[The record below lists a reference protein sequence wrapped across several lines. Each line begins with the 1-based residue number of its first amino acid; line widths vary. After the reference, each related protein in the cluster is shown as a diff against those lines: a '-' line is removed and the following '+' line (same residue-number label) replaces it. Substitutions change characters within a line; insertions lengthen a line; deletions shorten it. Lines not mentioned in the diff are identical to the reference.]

1 MIARKTRTKSSSLI
15 QSGLK
20 HPDSLLASNMI
31 DRRYLSRSN
40 KMSKSRKSCRNMKRR
55 KRKRT
60 ESVDFPP
67 FIAPFPNRATATILS
82 SEIEAALP
90 LHLLLERSNQV
101 FEQNSVISRGL
112 CRPCNIF
119 GESSRCFS
127 SFGQDSGLGVLPE
140 NSLTSTSSPKKIPIH
155 TYGMNSSVRSRTVTA
170 NQVAANMNR
179 VLDFSLAK
187 GVDLL
192 PVIALQVCVPKYY
205 IETFL
210 DGDAQNFFS
219 ERVNKKTE
227 KALRA
232 WMKEH
237 GRWYFSAV

>member
-1 MIARKTRTKSSSLI
+1 
-15 QSGLK
+15 
-20 HPDSLLASNMI
+20 
-31 DRRYLSRSN
+31 
-40 KMSKSRKSCRNMKRR
+40 
-55 KRKRT
+55 
-60 ESVDFPP
+60 
-67 FIAPFPNRATATILS
+67 
-82 SEIEAALP
+82 
-90 LHLLLERSNQV
+90 
-101 FEQNSVISRGL
+101 
-112 CRPCNIF
+112 
-119 GESSRCFS
+119 
-127 SFGQDSGLGVLPE
+127 
-140 NSLTSTSSPKKIPIH
+140 
-155 TYGMNSSVRSRTVTA
+155 MNSSVRSRTVTA

-237 GRWYFSAV
+237 GR